1 MSSKQN
7 QYHAAYL
14 LCRLHF
20 TAKGLLLIPYSYI
33 QHFRGLS
40 SHYSLQNHV
49 PRPVYQGGL
58 LFFFGPLACRV
69 PVWDSNSRTPLP
81 PTLHKPLP
89 LPSKT
94 LYPWWGSRVELN
106 KGQGRSAVTPG
117 LPLPITRP
125 HACGLLHH
133 RSADEALRGS

>member
-14 LCRLHF
+14 LRRLHF
-20 TAKGLLLIPYSYI
+20 TAKGLLLIPYSYV

-58 LFFFGPLACRV
+58 FFFSGLRPGLTNRV
-69 PVWDSNSRTPLP
+69 LVRDSNSRTPLP
-81 PTLHKPLP
+81 GTDFSNNGTFAPVMRFETLR
-89 LPSKT
+89 T
-94 LYPWWGSRVELN
+94 LL
-106 KGQGRSAVTPG
+106 
-117 LPLPITRP
+117 
-125 HACGLLHH
+125 
-133 RSADEALRGS
+133 